1 MARSAPQGRAWQRF
15 RSPSAR
21 IGAAMA
27 AVAAVSMSG
36 VVAALPAQ
44 ADERPVVLVGSM
56 QDELGCPDDWQPD
69 CAATVMAL
77 QPDGTYQ
84 FTTDQLPE
92 GSYDAK
98 VTIGTSWDENYGKDG
113 ARGGDNIPFSTG
125 GGNVTF
131 TYDPTTHVLSIA
143 SEGSAVQG
151 IGEARAYFV
160 DATTLAW
167 PASMLPEGVSRE
179 QLLAGSG
186 ASFGLVIAPQGG
198 ARLSDGAMSGG
209 TEHALTVA
217 GELPESVIAAHP
229 NLRDYIALKTTDL
242 SEAQVR
248 EALKGQ
254 LVVVQRNADAATTAF
269 TSVQTGVALDA
280 LYPVATD
287 ASLGATFVDGRPSFA
302 LWAPSARKVTLLSW
316 NTSDATGSVAALDAE
331 PVRTPATLGA
341 DGRWSVENA
350 DGAITAGAQYQW
362 EVEVYAPST
371 GKVET
376 NRVTDPYS
384 LGLTLNSQRS
394 VALDLSN
401 PQLAPQQWAS
411 TASPVVANNA
421 ARTIYELHVRDFSAA
436 DQSVPAE
443 YRGSYKAF
451 TVTDSAGMTHLR
463 ELAAA
468 GIDTVHLLPTF
479 DIATI
484 EEDRAAQ
491 KTPDIPANAGPAS
504 EEQQA
509 AVSAVKDKDAYNWG
523 YDPLHYTTPEGSYA
537 TMGNQD
543 GGARTREYRE
553 MVGALHAAGL
563 QVVFDQVFNHTA
575 ASGQADKSVLDKIV
589 PGYYQRLN
597 AKGEVET
604 STCCS
609 NTATENA
616 MMERLMVDSVVTWAR
631 EYKVDGFR
639 FDLMG
644 HHSVDTMKKVRAA
657 LDQLTLDKDGV
668 DGQSIYLY
676 GEGWNFGEVANNAL
690 FTQATQGQL
699 DGTGIGAFNDRLRDA
714 VHGGGPFDPDHRTF
728 QGLGTGQY
736 TDPNGRDPRTGE
748 EAKAALGHSV
758 DLVKLGMA
766 GNLKNYSF
774 VQSDGSVK
782 KGSEI
787 DYNGQPAGYASSPQE
802 SVNYVDAHD
811 NETLWDLG
819 IYKMPDD
826 ATMADRVR
834 MNSLSLATVT
844 LGQSPSFWNAGTEI
858 LRSKSLDRDSYNSG
872 DYYNAID
879 WSLTSNGF
887 GKGLPVQG
895 ANGAKWDIMRPLL
908 SNSELAPST
917 ADMQASKAQMLDFLK
932 IRKSSPLFA
941 LGSAQAIQEK
951 VSFPGGGPEATP
963 GVFSMLIDDTVG
975 ENRDAALKGVLVVVN
990 ASDQA
995 TQETVKEVAGRKFV
1009 LHSVQAQGSDPVVKD
1024 STFDA
1029 ATGTASVPARTVAV
1043 YVEAEEATEP
1053 TTPPSEEPSERPGE
1067 QPKPGEQPSEK
1078 PSEPTQPEQ
1087 PGDQGGSGDSAGNTG
1102 NQGDKPG
1109 QSGSAGKATT
1119 LARTGAGS
1127 LVLLSSAA
1135 VALGGGLA
1143 LRRRRA

>member
-1 MARSAPQGRAWQRF
+1 
-15 RSPSAR
+15 
-21 IGAAMA
+21 MA
-27 AVAAVSMSG
+27 AVAAVGMSG
-36 VVAALPAQ
+36 IVAPLPAV
-44 ADERPVVLVGSM
+44 ADERPVVLVGSL
-56 QDELGCPDDWQPD
+56 QDELGCAADWAPD
-69 CAATVMAL
+69 CASTVMAL
-77 QPDGTYQ
+77 QPDGTYRLS
-84 FTTDQLPE
+84 TDRLPE
-92 GSYDAK
+92 GSYEVK
-98 VTIGTSWDENYGKDG
+98 VTVGTSWDENYGKDG
-113 ARGGDNIPFSTG
+113 ARGGDNIPFSTAAG
-125 GGNVTF
+125 KNVTF
-131 TYDPTTHVLSIA
+131 TYDPATHVLSIEAEA
-143 SEGSAVQG
+143 SGVQG
-151 IGEARAYFV
+151 VGEARAYWV

-167 PASMLPEGVSRE
+167 PASMLPKGVSR
-179 QLLAGSG
+179 QDLLAAGS
-186 ASFGLVIAPQGG
+186 AAATFGLVTSPQGG
-198 ARLSDGAMSGG
+198 ARLVDGVVTGG
-209 TEHALTVA
+209 TEAALTVA
-217 GELPESVIAAHP
+217 GELPESVVAAHP
-229 NLRDYIALKTTDL
+229 NLRGYIALKVTNM
-242 SEAQVR
+242 SEDQVR

-254 LVVVQRNADAATTAF
+254 LAVVQRDAAGNPTAF

-280 LYPVATD
+280 LYPVAAD
-287 ASLGATFVDGRPSFA
+287 APLGTTFEQGRPSFA
-302 LWAPSARKVTLLSW
+302 LWAPSARQVTLLSW
-316 NTSDATGSVAALDAE
+316 NTTDATGSVAALDSE
-331 PVRTPATLGA
+331 PVRTPAVLGT
-341 DGRWSVENA
+341 DGRWTVSNA

-371 GKVET
+371 GTVET

-394 VALDLSN
+394 VALDLSD
-401 PQLAPQQWAS
+401 PALAPQQWAT
-411 TASPVVANNA
+411 TASPVVGNNA

-436 DQSVPAE
+436 DESVPAE

-451 TVTDSAGMTHLR
+451 TVSDSAGMKHLR

-484 EEDRAAQ
+484 EEDRAQQ
-491 KTPDIPANAGPAS
+491 KTPDIPASAGPAS

-509 AVSAVKDKDAYNWG
+509 AVSAVKDQDAYNWG
-523 YDPLHYTTPEGSYA
+523 YDPLHYTAPEGSYA
-537 TMGNQD
+537 TTGNQD

-563 QVVFDQVFNHTA
+563 QVVLDQVFNHTA
-575 ASGQADKSVLDKIV
+575 ASGQDDKSVLDKIV

-644 HHSVDTMKKVRAA
+644 HHSVETMKKVRAA
-657 LDQLTLDKDGV
+657 LSELTLDKDGV
-668 DGQSIYLY
+668 DGKSIYLY

-748 EAKAALGHSV
+748 EAKTALGHSV

-766 GNLKNYSF
+766 GNLKSYSF

-787 DYNGQPAGYASSPQE
+787 DYNGQPAGYASSPE
-802 SVNYVDAHD
+802 ETVNYVDAHD

-826 ATMADRVR
+826 TTMADRVR

-895 ANGAKWDIMRPLL
+895 VNGAKWDIMRPLL
-908 SNSELAPST
+908 SNGSLAPST
-917 ADMQASKAQMLDFLK
+917 ADMQASKAQMMDFLK
-932 IRKSSPLFA
+932 IRQSSPLFA
-941 LGSAQAIQEK
+941 LGSAEAVQEK

-963 GVFSMLIDDTVG
+963 GVFSMLIDDTQG

-990 ASDQA
+990 ASNEA
-995 TQETVKEVAGRKFV
+995 TNETVKEVAGRPFV
-1009 LHSVQAQGSDPVVKD
+1009 LHSIQAQGADPVVKQA
-1024 STFDA
+1024 TFDGES
-1029 ATGTASVPARTVAV
+1029 GTASVPARTVAV
-1043 YVEAEEATEP
+1043 YVEAEEATTPPTDEP
-1053 TTPPSEEPSERPGE
+1053 TDKPS
-1067 QPKPGEQPSEK
+1067 EQPSEQPTDK
-1078 PSEPTQPEQ
+1078 PADPDTNQGGGKPA
-1087 PGDQGGSGDSAGNTG
+1087 DQGGDKAGSAQA
-1102 NQGDKPG
+1102 QGA
-1109 QSGSAGKATT
+1109 GSKAGKA

-1135 VALGGGLA
+1135 VALMGAGMA
-1143 LRRRRA
+1143 LRRRRAA